1 MSINN
6 ILLSIFTFL
15 VDLIKYCALRL
26 DVLGLERCFDII
38 CMEYVLLLSIMKRL
52 AFLVNRTC
60 FSFYAALIQ
69 RHGTYWIEVGFKLS
83 KTGFSKWI
91 CLIKL
96 YHPQYF
102 FLIVVGTAGALA
114 VIAVIGVSPIH
125 PSRVQKPPSFAPKL
139 MKPYNHVS

>member
-1 MSINN
+1 M
-6 ILLSIFTFL
+6 
-15 VDLIKYCALRL
+15 
-26 DVLGLERCFDII
+26 GLERCFDII
-38 CMEYVLLLSIMKRL
+38 CMEYVLLLSIMKLL

-102 FLIVVGTAGALA
+102 QPSGLSFLTTCRVVHVILSVVPFFNNSAGLA
-114 VIAVIGVSPIH
+114 VIAGIGLSPIH
-125 PSRVQKPPSFAPKL
+125 AFRVQNPPSFVLIL